1 MRSGWPEFDE
11 QGRLYA
17 WVLDTSYGVFH
28 GSCAAHDP
36 ALTRPPVSRAERL
49 ALEVRNGVRWPWLDP
64 RAVVRALRGS
74 GPDWSTVPPELRA
87 GDPWVFWRRVR
98 KARLWVAALALTP
111 RERAEMLV
119 YLTRVYL

>member
-64 RAVVRALRGS
+64 RALVRVLRGS
-74 GPDWSTVPPELRA
+74 GPDWSTAPPDLA
-87 GDPWVFWRRVR
+87 GAGWTYHRRVR
-98 KARLWVAALALTP
+98 MAQRWLKAAGLTQHD
-111 RERAEMLV
+111 RAEMLA